1 MGTTAAADEG
11 SERRDGGRAAPPLP
25 GRAAAEAPGGLWAR
39 HLWAWLTGTGYRPE
53 RHYLRGGRERAALAP
68 RPRPA

>member
-11 SERRDGGRAAPPLP
+11 SERWDGGSAAPPLP
-25 GRAAAEAPGGLWAR
+25 GRSAEALGGLWAR

-53 RHYLRGGRERAALAP
+53 RHYMRGGRPGGVPVP